1 MKSCGSGS
9 VSALEFSYGRSR
21 KAGWSLTGVGRGI
34 SACQVP
40 TQKSPH
46 RTAAAR
52 LCRDQQHSPPTGWA
66 LSLERQQCN
75 TKQSNMLIIKPACS
89 GGGGGREFNDAVAVR
104 ARLCERANETYLWLG
119 ALFLQMFFQRHHK
132 ATLLRQKFKN

>member
-9 VSALEFSYGRSR
+9 VSASEFSCGCSR
-21 KAGWSLTGVGRGI
+21 KAGWSFTAVSRAIPG
-34 SACQVP
+34 CQIP

-52 LCRDQQHSPPTGWA
+52 LCRDQQHSPSTGWA

-75 TKQSNMLIIKPACS
+75 TKQSSTLIIKSACS
-89 GGGGGREFNDAVAVR
+89 GGGGGREFNDALAIR
-104 ARLCERANETYLWLG
+104 ACLCERERMRHTCGLV
-119 ALFLQMFFQRHHK
+119 QFFSK
-132 ATLLRQKFKN
+132 CSFKGSTRQHR